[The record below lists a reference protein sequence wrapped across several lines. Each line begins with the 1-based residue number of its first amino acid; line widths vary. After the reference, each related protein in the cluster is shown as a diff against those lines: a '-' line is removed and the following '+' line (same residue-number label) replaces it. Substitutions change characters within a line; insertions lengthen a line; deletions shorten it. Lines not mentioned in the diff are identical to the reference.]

1 MDFYHIVAIG
11 SGFATSFFLQEYL
24 ARAAPNAR
32 ILMLERSPRIPHAT
46 RIERRIF
53 GGYADE
59 SLVRRMGDKEKQWSF
74 SIGFGGSSNC
84 WWGCTPRLHPSD
96 FRLRSLYGVGRDWPI
111 MEQDIMDKFL
121 TATDFFEGPSTPGRR
136 ISLVRPLDPYE
147 AGCSK
152 SRGDHLL
159 APTIRRSAPG

>member
-1 MDFYHIVAIG
+1 
-11 SGFATSFFLQEYL
+11 
-24 ARAAPNAR
+24 
-32 ILMLERSPRIPHAT
+32 MLERSPRLPHAT

-121 TATDFFEGPSTPGRR
+121 TATDFLRAHRHLAGEFPWCGRSIPMR
-136 ISLVRPLDPYE
+136 LDVRNPV
-147 AGCSK
+147 AITS
-152 SRGDHLL
+152 
-159 APTIRRSAPG
+159 

>member
-32 ILMLERSPRIPHAT
+32 ILMLERSPQIPHAT

-59 SLVRRMGDKEKQWSF
+59 SLVRRIGDKEKQWSF

-84 WWGCTPRLHPSD
+84 WW
-96 FRLRSLYGVGRDWPI
+96 
-111 MEQDIMDKFL
+111 
-121 TATDFFEGPSTPGRR
+121 A
-136 ISLVRPLDPYE
+136 VRP
-147 AGCSK
+147 GC
-152 SRGDHLL
+152 
-159 APTIRRSAPG
+159 IRAIFVSAPYTVSGATGRSWNRTSWTSS